1 MRGTSDSFV
10 AAFQHHSKE
19 GKVLLLRGT
28 ERAGEAFAHPGRETG
43 MAQFRLLHDPHR
55 WGTVTDSSAVGL
67 VNAQPK
73 HFVAEALAMSATLP
87 FRELPDVRH
96 LMESTAL
103 RGICRTAPL
112 HGRKKNRDGE
122 HG

>member
-1 MRGTSDSFV
+1 MAER
-10 AAFQHHSKE
+10 HSEE
-19 GKVLLLRGT
+19 GEVLLLRGA

-55 WGTVTDSSAVGL
+55 RRTGPEGPLSNL

-73 HFVAEALAMSATLP
+73 HFVAEALAMSAALP
-87 FRELPDVRH
+87 FRELPDVCH